1 MQKLTDQTTPK
12 RKPSKAKE
20 RRVRREGAAAQFAR
34 VKVPR
39 ITPQFVGECQ
49 DFQAGAT
56 AYLDGWSI
64 EQCRS
69 QWQRVG
75 WVSSREIWRG
85 FMQNK

>member
-1 MQKLTDQTTPK
+1 MSKSDTTPK

-34 VKVPR
+34 VKVGAPV
-39 ITPQFVGECQ
+39 TPQFEGECQ
-49 DFQAGAT
+49 DFRIGAY

-64 EQCRS
+64 DQCRS

-75 WVSSREIWRG
+75 WAASQESWRG